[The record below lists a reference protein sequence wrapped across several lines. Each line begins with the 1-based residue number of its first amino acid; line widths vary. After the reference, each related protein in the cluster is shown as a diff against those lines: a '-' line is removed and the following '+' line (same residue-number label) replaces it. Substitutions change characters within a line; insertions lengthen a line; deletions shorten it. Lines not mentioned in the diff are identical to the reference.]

1 MSEKQRLAV
10 PNRYIG
16 ESTSMNKWRYES
28 FRQDTATVLR
38 ISWESV
44 KNYEAQMKILHSY
57 RKKGPNFSYDTLLI
71 VKES

>member
-10 PNRYIG
+10 PNRYTW

-44 KNYEAQMKILHSY
+44 KNYEAQMKKVYSY
-57 RKKGPNFSYDTLLI
+57 KKKGPSFSYDKLLI